1 MKRIQKNNVWMLLL
15 FLGLSFTACMED
27 EDPIIED
34 PVATTPA
41 APSPTVGLGD
51 GAFWGINAISTVT
64 TPITLDTE
72 IGTAVAFL
80 TNDNFNSFV
89 DAGAISVMDAALTVN
104 ENKSYVYLP
113 GITQPL
119 GLQYPSSYDWTVA
132 GAGSVTGFT
141 HTVDFPFPSLGA
153 ITSGNEV
160 VKASGYTL
168 TCQNVSRADSI
179 IYIVGEAIKTV
190 AGDVTSV
197 EFTADDLKNVTT
209 GSSFIQIAAYT
220 YKPEEINNKTYYFGN
235 ETVRS
240 EVVEIK

>member
-15 FLGLSFTACMED
+15 FLGLSFTACKEDIIPME
-27 EDPIIED
+27 EDP
-34 PVATTPA
+34 ATTAPA
-41 APSPTVGLGD
+41 APNPTVGDGS

-89 DAGAISVMDAALTVN
+89 DAGSISVMDAALTAN
-104 ENKSYVYLP
+104 DNKSYVYLP

-119 GLQYPSSYDWTVA
+119 GLQYSSSYEWNVA
-132 GAGSVTGFT
+132 GAGAVAGFT
-141 HTVDFPFPSLGA
+141 HTVDFPFPDLGV

-160 VKASGYTL
+160 VKADGYTL
-168 TCQNVSRADSI
+168 TCQNVAQADSI

-197 EFTADDLKNVTT
+197 EFTAEDLKGVTA
-209 GSSFIQIAAYT
+209 GPSFVQIAAYT
-220 YKPEEINNKTYYFGN
+220 YKPAEINNETYYFGN